1 MAQRLFFYTTGE
13 LVKKDLASFDWT
25 SGLDVSQI
33 QKNIAAFHEAI
44 KKDGKKPL
52 EISTKGTVPLGVKLS
67 AFNLKLDGFALEC
80 LYQASKV
87 YENGGPY
94 TDLLLV
100 SSRDAK
106 RDERLRTS
114 GPLVGFRF
122 EGQAFPLQPQTAFYD
137 YVYICALLENEDL
150 ANIVLGYD
158 AFTDVEFGTARSLNC
173 QAQAAALFVSLHR
186 LGLTDRL
193 HSFEEFL
200 DVLQLKRSDD
210 PAGAPQHSAEQQHTY
225 PEMPLQPG
233 SCILHKLWG
242 KGRVTAVSST
252 VAEIDFPSVGKKKL
266 GLQWIRQN
274 CSPGD

>member
-94 TDLLLV
+94 TDLLEKKPKNTKSDPRHV
-100 SSRDAK
+100 SSGD
-106 RDERLRTS
+106 LT
-114 GPLVGFRF
+114 GFRYQ
-122 EGQAFPLQPQTAFYD
+122 GIDWPLLPPSLFYD
-137 YVYICALLENEDL
+137 YIYYRAVQQLPENELREL
-150 ANIVLGYD
+150 AEYD
-158 AFTDVEFGTARSLNC
+158 AFTDIEFNNNSMSARSA
-173 QAQAAALFVSLHR
+173 QARAAALVCLVLRKFGTLPEFEPEKFKVLHETLVR
-186 LGLTDRL
+186 G
-193 HSFEEFL
+193 
-200 DVLQLKRSDD
+200 
-210 PAGAPQHSAEQQHTY
+210 
-225 PEMPLQPG
+225 
-233 SCILHKLWG
+233 
-242 KGRVTAVSST
+242 
-252 VAEIDFPSVGKKKL
+252 
-266 GLQWIRQN
+266 
-274 CSPGD
+274 